1 MACPICGAAVG
12 DAFLRRTDVPVHQ
25 NLVMPTRQAALDI
38 RRGTLEMCCCP
49 SCGFVFNRAFD
60 TRLLEYGDDYD
71 NTQSHS
77 PSFKAYLDTLVQHLV
92 EQRGVRG
99 ARVVEVGCGNGDFL
113 RRLVAADSTIQ
124 GWGFDPSHVGPETE
138 LDGRLRFR
146 RELYGPGCEA
156 THADVVVC
164 RHVIEHVA
172 DPLALLATV
181 RAALERSPQARVFF
195 ETPSLEWILHH
206 RVSWDLF
213 YEHCSL
219 FTEQSL
225 ATAFTRAG
233 FRTVEVSRSF
243 GDQYLWLEA
252 RLETD
257 PSRESTPDPAG
268 MPELAR
274 QLALAEAAW
283 RSAWMTRLRAF
294 GRGRTAIWGAGAK
307 GVTFANLIDPACE
320 LIDCVVDLNPH
331 KQGRFLPGTG
341 HPIVAPDQLRQRGV
355 TSAILMN
362 PNYRAENVELLRDL
376 GLTMALEE

>member
-1 MACPICGAAVG
+1 MW
-12 DAFLRRTDVPVHQ
+12 LLPVVWVRVH
-25 NLVMPTRQAALDI
+25 
-38 RRGTLEMCCCP
+38 
-49 SCGFVFNRAFD
+49 RAFD

-77 PSFKAYLDTLVQHLV
+77 PSFKAYLDMLVQHLV
-92 EQRGVRG
+92 EQRGVGG

-257 PSRESTPDPAG
+257 PSRERHAGSGGHAGARPPARAGGSGMAIRLDDPA
-268 MPELAR
+268 AR
-274 QLALAEAAW
+274 VSVAGEPPSGGPAP
-283 RSAWMTRLRAF
+283 RA
-294 GRGRTAIWGAGAK
+294 
-307 GVTFANLIDPACE
+307 
-320 LIDCVVDLNPH
+320 
-331 KQGRFLPGTG
+331 
-341 HPIVAPDQLRQRGV
+341 
-355 TSAILMN
+355 
-362 PNYRAENVELLRDL
+362 
-376 GLTMALEE
+376 